1 MAPRPVCSDAERRFA
16 VACHD
21 ELRAAGHEAWVET
34 HWVRP
39 QHAFGIGSAA
49 AVTALAGLVALG
61 APVAGLVAAA
71 IGAACLALEAAQI
84 ASPLR
89 LLLPRRATQVVL
101 AGPAPGAR
109 VDVLLAARTDVP
121 RRGWPAR
128 LVRLRGGTWWL
139 VAAALIV
146 VAACAARV
154 ADADGTL
161 LGAVQLAPTVV
172 LLAAVAGAWDAAA
185 APRGDGT
192 AEDAAVRAAIAA
204 HGALVGEPPPGIAA
218 GLVLGG
224 PDARRAHLRRE
235 RPGARR
241 TALLIVREG
250 PLRSRHRQWRAAAV
264 AAGLPVRRGGPGGL
278 PTAEAPPPA
287 AEPLARA
294 LAATLD

>member
-39 QHAFGIGSAA
+39 QHAFGLGSAA
-49 AVTALAGLVALG
+49 GVTAVAGLVALA

-71 IGAACLALEAAQI
+71 AGAGCLALEAARV

-121 RRGWPAR
+121 RRGWAAR
-128 LVRLRGGTWWL
+128 LARVRGGEWWL
-139 VAAALIV
+139 VAAALV
-146 VAACAARV
+146 VVGACAARV

-161 LGAVQLAPTVV
+161 LGAVQLVPTVV
-172 LLAAVAGAWDAAA
+172 LLAAVAGAWDEAA
-185 APRGDGT
+185 APRGDGA
-192 AEDAAVRAAIAA
+192 AEDAAVAAATAA
-204 HGALVGEPPPGIAA
+204 YAALVGDPPPGIAA

-241 TALLIVREG
+241 TALLVVRDG
-250 PLRSRHRQWRAAAV
+250 PLRSRHGQWRAAA
-264 AAGLPVRRGGPGGL
+264 AGAGLPVRRGGPGGL
-278 PTAEAPPPA
+278 PTAEAPPAA

-294 LAATLD
+294 LATTIG